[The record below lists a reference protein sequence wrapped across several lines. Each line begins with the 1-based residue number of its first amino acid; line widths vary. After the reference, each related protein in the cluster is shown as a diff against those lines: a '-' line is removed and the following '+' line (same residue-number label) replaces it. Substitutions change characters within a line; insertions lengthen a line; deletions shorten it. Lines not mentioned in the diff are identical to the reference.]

1 MAKDFDITFQIAGID
16 ALNAKL
22 EGLIYDVRKKG
33 GRFALRKAAQ
43 VVVGAAQRNA
53 YLLDDP
59 KTARNISTNIME
71 RWNGKLNTST
81 GDLGFRIG
89 VKGGARFSGKNNPVV
104 DADGA
109 PTPEWRALELGT
121 ETTPAT
127 PFFAKALQANIDG
140 ATNVFV
146 SQYSAAIDRA
156 IARAAQG
163 GS

>member
-1 MAKDFDITFQIAGID
+1 MADFDFTFQITGLD

-43 VVVGAAQRNA
+43 VVVAAAQQNA
-53 YLLDDP
+53 NAIDDP
-59 KTARNISTNIME
+59 ATARKISTNIME
-71 RWNGKLNTST
+71 RWNGKLNQTT
-81 GDLGFRIG
+81 GDLGFRVG

-109 PTPEWRALELGT
+109 PTPEWRAIEFGT
-121 ETTPAT
+121 ETTPAK
-127 PFFAKALQANIDG
+127 PFFARALQANIDG

-146 SQYSAAIDRA
+146 TQYSAAIDRA
-156 IARAAQG
+156 LALAAKG